1 MSAMMHKGITTA
13 PVTIASVI
21 GKRNN
26 ENENHGFFLLPSLR
40 AEPPF
45 EIEEG

>member
-1 MSAMMHKGITTA
+1 MSAMMHEGITTA

-21 GKRNN
+21 GKFNKK
-26 ENENHGFFLLPSLR
+26 ENYGFFLLQSLS

-45 EIEEG
+45 KIEG

>member
-1 MSAMMHKGITTA
+1 MSAMMHEGITTA
-13 PVTIASVI
+13 PVTIASVV
-21 GKRNN
+21 GKWNN
-26 ENENHGFFLLPSLR
+26 KKDNHGFFLLPRLR